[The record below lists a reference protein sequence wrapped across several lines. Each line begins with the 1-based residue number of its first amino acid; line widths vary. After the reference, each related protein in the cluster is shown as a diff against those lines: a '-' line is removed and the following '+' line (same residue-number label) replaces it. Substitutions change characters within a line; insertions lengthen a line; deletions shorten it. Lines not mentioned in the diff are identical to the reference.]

1 MVSFQCQTP
10 SAELAT
16 STPVLSELQKH
27 LSEIYQVQPGY
38 DVTDFLVTD
47 PTLAKMLGGEALIPN
62 TDESVL
68 LIEDDEGMALSVYLD
83 SKMLGR
89 LRREN
94 PMRALKASC
103 LNDLWTVLEGV
114 SHFNYLVWSAGR
126 DRSVTLLELEM
137 QAEVD
142 KFISTW
148 LMARGQDKCEFAER
162 LHGWLFDKVRF
173 RPELNEGEYERYKT
187 ANNYAARFCHGLVQR
202 LLDDCDG
209 TINELRRFYRLKQSD
224 KISHIHTQAYA
235 PH

>member
-10 SAELAT
+10 SAVLGT
-16 STPVLSELQKH
+16 STPVLSKLQKH

-38 DVTDFLVTD
+38 DVTDFIVTD
-47 PTLAKMLGGEALIPN
+47 PTLAKMLGSEALNPN

-83 SKMLGR
+83 SQMLGR
-89 LRREN
+89 LGREN

-148 LMARGQDKCEFAER
+148 LMAQNQDECEFADR

-173 RPELNEGEYERYKT
+173 RPELNECEYERYRT
-187 ANNYAARFCHGLVQR
+187 ANDYAARFCHGLVRR

-224 KISHIHTQAYA
+224 KISHIHAQAYA
-235 PH
+235 PN